1 MTRRAQLR
9 SYVVRK
15 GEMDAFVAA
24 WTGGVV
30 PLRRQYGFA
39 IDGAWL
45 DRETGRFV
53 WVVSHESADAF
64 ATSEQA
70 YYGSP
75 ERAAMDPDPGSFLVS
90 IETAL
95 LDVLEVG

>member
-1 MTRRAQLR
+1 MPRRAQLR
-9 SYVVRK
+9 TYVVRD

-24 WTGGVV
+24 WTGGVI
-30 PLRRQYGFA
+30 PLRRQFGFS

-53 WVVSHESADAF
+53 WVVSHDSRASFEEA
-64 ATSEQA
+64 ERA

-75 ERAAMDPDPGSFLVS
+75 ERAAMDPDPGSFLAS
-90 IETAL
+90 METSM
-95 LDVLEVG
+95 LDDVELG